1 MSNELAAFW
10 QLVETNFPLG
20 GPRGHVRELLGADL
34 VNALEVMGIL
44 RHQHVADR
52 YPCPRSGGDGCPR
65 VVIERDDGSIVAV
78 CGNEPAECADL
89 ALSSTDV
96 EVLAVA
102 PEDFCETV
110 GKALQI
116 RTNVEALP
124 GLRNA
129 YRVGTFIPE
138 AGIKHAIY
146 LVVRCSERDYTEAI
160 DALRTHAI
168 GQTLAVIFPTERFVT
183 EELRRQASAAGVLLV
198 PLLDAVGLDATGLR
212 ALGDPLTLFAA
223 VGRAGVASGQV
234 SSVVARV
241 FIRGG
246 DGAPT
251 WRDLDASSYQ
261 NLLAAAASYDIFADE
276 ITKAVAKGKGSK
288 RAHTANVSASHFKMI
303 RAAVDKRSNFDPGT
317 GDEDG
322 VAAKQIFQRA
332 RQIFDIKRGKSWV
345 LFKTDKIDN
354 HAVYRF
360 DPDASVSFAFV
371 FAPNP

>member
-1 MSNELAAFW
+1 MTHEVAAFW
-10 QLVETNFPLG
+10 QLLETNFPLG
-20 GPRGHVRELLGADL
+20 GPRRHLGELLGAEF
-34 VNALEVMGIL
+34 VNALETAGVL
-44 RHQHVADR
+44 KHRHVADR

-65 VVIERDDGSIVAV
+65 VVIARDDGSTVAV
-78 CGNEPAECADL
+78 CGNDPAECADL
-89 ALSSTDV
+89 ELSSTDV

-102 PEDFCETV
+102 PEDLCEMV

-146 LVVRCSERDYTEAI
+146 LVVRCSERDYAEAL
-160 DALRTHAI
+160 DALRTHSI
-168 GQTLAVIFPTERFVT
+168 GQTLAIIAPTERFVT
-183 EELRRQASAAGVLLV
+183 EELRRQASAAGVVLV
-198 PLLDAVGLDATGLR
+198 PLLDVVGLDATGLR
-212 ALGDPLTLFAA
+212 ALGDPLRTFAN

-241 FIRGG
+241 FIRGS

-251 WRDLDASSYQ
+251 WRDLDASGYQ
-261 NLLAAAASYDIFADE
+261 SLLAAAASYDIFADE
-276 ITKAVAKGKGSK
+276 LTKAVAKGKGSK
-288 RAHTANVSASHFKMI
+288 RAPTANVSASHFRMI

-332 RQIFDIKRGKSWV
+332 RQIFDIKHGKSWV
-345 LFKTDKIDN
+345 LFKTDKIDH

-360 DPDASVSFAFV
+360 EPEASVTFAFV

>member
-1 MSNELAAFW
+1 MTHELAGFW
-10 QLVETNFPLG
+10 QLLETNFPLG
-20 GPRGHVRELLGADL
+20 GPRRHLRELLGTEL
-34 VNALEVMGIL
+34 VNALEVAGIL
-44 RHQHVADR
+44 KHRHVADR
-52 YPCPRSGGDGCPR
+52 YPCLRSGGDGCPR
-65 VVIERDDGSIVAV
+65 VVIERDDGSLVAV

-89 ALSSTDV
+89 ELSSTDV

-102 PEDFCETV
+102 PEDLCETV

-146 LVVRCSERDYTEAI
+146 LVVRCSERDSAEGI
-160 DALRTHAI
+160 DALRTHAAD
-168 GQTLAVIFPTERFVT
+168 QTFAVLLPTERFVT
-183 EELRRQASAAGVLLV
+183 EEMRRQASAAGFVLV
-198 PLLDAVGLDATGLR
+198 PLLDTVGLDATGLR
-212 ALGDPLTLFAA
+212 ALGDPLTLFAN
-223 VGRAGVASGQV
+223 VGRAGAAAGQV
-234 SSVVARV
+234 SAVVARV

-251 WRDLDASSYQ
+251 WRGLDAAGYQ
-261 NLLAAAASYDIFADE
+261 SLLAAASSYDIFADE
-276 ITKAVAKGKGSK
+276 LTKTATKGKGSK
-288 RAHTANVSASHFKMI
+288 RTDTTNVSASHFKMI
-303 RAAVDKRSNFDPGT
+303 HAAVDKRSNFDPGT

-322 VAAKQIFQRA
+322 VSAKQIFQRA
-332 RQIFDIKRGKSWV
+332 RQIFDIKHGKSWV
-345 LFKTDKIDN
+345 LFKTDKVDN

-360 DPDASVSFAFV
+360 EPDASVTFAFV